1 MFTVQRGPLYDFM
14 ASLHRP
20 MGDCHGETPFAH
32 LWKSGAIHG
41 CWLLAHMNELSEADF
56 ELLASLP
63 RGTAPSIVHCPGS
76 HRYFGHAP
84 FQYRRLHDLGVNIC
98 TGTDSLA
105 STESLSLFAELR
117 RLSATEPWLS
127 QEQLLR
133 TVTVNPARAL
143 GRRGTLGKL
152 QAGALADLIALPLSS
167 TVADIYEAIVNCDV
181 PVSWMMIDGKLVS

>member
-1 MFTVQRGPLYDFM
+1 M
-14 ASLHRP
+14 
-20 MGDCHGETPFAH
+20 
-32 LWKSGAIHG
+32 
-41 CWLLAHMNELSEADF
+41 
-56 ELLASLP
+56 
-63 RGTAPSIVHCPGS
+63 
-76 HRYFGHAP
+76 
-84 FQYRRLHDLGVNIC
+84 NIC